1 MIERF
6 LELQPAVYAALT
18 SKEIR
23 SVNKDVSTLSE
34 TDISNAEEVLACLK
48 PLRTVTTVLCTEET
62 HTISII
68 PPLQNQLS
76 TLKTPSDHDS
86 T

>member
-1 MIERF
+1 MIDRF

-23 SVNKDVSTLSE
+23 SVDKDVSTLSE
-34 TDISNAEEVLACLK
+34 TDISNAEEVLECLK

-62 HTISII
+62 PTISII
-68 PPLQNQLS
+68 LPLQN
-76 TLKTPSDHDS
+76 
-86 T
+86 